1 MSHKERHVP
10 LEGAKNFRDFGG
22 YETLDGRHVK
32 KGLLFRSDGLSKLT
46 AGDFDTISRLGI
58 RTICDLRRDRERL
71 RAPTTWHDASV
82 SIHHLPLLS
91 DSGPTA
97 VDKIAAMGSR
107 CDERAARQIMVDIY
121 RGLITN
127 DQALH
132 YYRKMFP
139 MIANGENLPVL
150 IHCSGGKDRTGV
162 SCALIL
168 WFLGVSREDII
179 GNYLHSQPLYGD
191 RVDVRKAG
199 PQMFDHNIFA
209 EIDEVAL
216 KLLFGVQA
224 EYLQAVFDLLDGKGE
239 TPESFITDTLGL
251 DIQVLNDL
259 RRNLLT
265 D

>member
-1 MSHKERHVP
+1 MSHSERHIP

-22 YETLDGRHVK
+22 YRTADGKHVR
-32 KGLLFRSDGLSKLT
+32 KGVLFRSDGLAKLT
-46 AGDFDTISRLGI
+46 KQDFENISRLGI

-71 RAPTTWHDASV
+71 KAPTNWHDPSV
-82 SIHHLPLLS
+82 TIHHMPLLS

-97 VDKIAAMGSR
+97 VDKIVAMGSR
-107 CDERAARQIMVDIY
+107 CDEQAARQIMVDIY
-121 RGLITN
+121 RGLVTS

-132 YYRKMFP
+132 YFRKMFV
-139 MIANGENLPVL
+139 MIADKSSLPVL

-191 RVDVRKAG
+191 RVDVRKVG

-224 EYLQAVFDLLDGKGE
+224 EYIQAVFDLLDQNGM
-239 TPESFITDTLGL
+239 TPETFIAGTLGL
-251 DIQVLNDL
+251 DLDVLDKI
-259 RRNLLT
+259 RSDLLT